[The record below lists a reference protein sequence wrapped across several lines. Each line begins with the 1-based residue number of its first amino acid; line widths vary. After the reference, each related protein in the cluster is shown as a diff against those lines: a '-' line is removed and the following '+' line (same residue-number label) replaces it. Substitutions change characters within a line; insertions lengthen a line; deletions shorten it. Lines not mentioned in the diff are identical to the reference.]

1 MVFIWI
7 IMAYGMSSIIVWGS
21 IFEPIR
27 EFFNKKIPFL
37 YKLVSCMLCTS
48 TWVGFIMSIFLGGL
62 TLSFFSNVNEY
73 VAIFFDGMFT
83 AGAVYGLNVIIE
95 YFEDNE

>member
-1 MVFIWI
+1 
-7 IMAYGMSSIIVWGS
+7 
-21 IFEPIR
+21 
-27 EFFNKKIPFL
+27 
-37 YKLVSCMLCTS
+37 
-48 TWVGFIMSIFLGGL
+48 MSIFLGGM